1 MKFDNVTKEN
11 TKEHNPSL
19 PPIPDYPYRTLIIR
33 GSGSGITNPLFNQ
46 ISHHSNIENIYL
58 YAKDP

>member
-1 MKFDNVTKEN
+1 MKFDNVIKAN

-33 GSGSGITNPLFNQ
+33 GSGSGITNSLFT
-46 ISHHSNIENIYL
+46 IITITSLKYW
-58 YAKDP
+58 